1 VKARRVKKLD
11 PRASLAENA
20 ARIVRVRVEELRSFV
35 PDALDPE
42 ATRAQHDMRIA
53 AKRLRYVLEAAGFT
67 LGPPAATARRRA
79 RDLQDVLGEL
89 HDCDVMLPRVETHL
103 AQMRRDDARAV
114 RARAGDAPDLDPR
127 LVTRAPHR
135 TAYRGLEV
143 LAVYLQ
149 ARRELLF
156 DRFRELW
163 DEFERRRVFER
174 LDRAARERIESARE
188 LRSASERA
196 AKAAA
201 ELATAEQAER
211 RAVERARRLDSSVP
225 RRSGGSRV
233 DQLAPVRGEAAPDD
247 RAEGAAPAGDD
258 GGTEE
263 EVTPTDRHE
272 DGDRAQVPRIEPA

>member
-20 ARIVRVRVEELRSFV
+20 ARIVRVRIEELSAFV
-35 PDALDPE
+35 PGALEPG
-42 ATRAQHDMRIA
+42 AARSQHDMRIA

-67 LGPPAATARRRA
+67 LGPPATTARRRA

-89 HDCDVMLPRVETHL
+89 HDCDVMLPRVEEHL
-103 AQMRRDDARAV
+103 AEMRRDDAKAV
-114 RARAGDAPDLDPR
+114 RARAADAPDLDPR

-135 TAYRGLEV
+135 TAYRGLEI

-156 DRFRELW
+156 DRFCEMWREL
-163 DEFERRRVFER
+163 ERKRVFER

-196 AKAAA
+196 ARAAGELAAA
-201 ELATAEQAER
+201 EHAER
-211 RAVERARRLDSSVP
+211 RAVERARRLDSSIP
-225 RRSGGSRV
+225 RRSAGGPDARV
-233 DQLAPVRGEAAPDD
+233 EPPAETADRPAQDAIVIHKGGGEDEHP
-247 RAEGAAPAGDD
+247 
-258 GGTEE
+258 
-263 EVTPTDRHE
+263 
-272 DGDRAQVPRIEPA
+272 DGDRAQVPGSERA